1 MRQPRVFVGRAF
13 VIPPREVAH
22 GEWRPPPGSSRP
34 DGRSELHRQP
44 DREPAGADR
53 PDANPRWGLDCP
65 PMLAPDNR
73 TDDRAQDH
81 PGGHRDDKQP
91 AYQAATSPAGDDRG
105 EYAERRPA
113 EEAKGDAATPMSA
126 AACARAPADLEP
138 RPALARESHR
148 RAVRTSH
155 DDGGAVDRFETPGP
169 QSRHPSG
176 AVTRT
181 RVPANTAGVFWA
193 PSGPTLIRA
202 GGSTGL
208 QCSPPTTAPTIV
220 PRTAPAGTVTT
231 KANPH
236 NSRQLL
242 LRTQTK
248 PAGMPSAAP
257 PRKPRAM
264 QPPRRAP
271 PLHAPGPQLTSS
283 CVPLSRGKATV
294 VPFARR
300 TTMVALSIASR
311 LPGPT
316 SRHPSGAVTRTRTP
330 GARAGVSWAPRAPS
344 GKPSASAKQEQMRF
358 MGHLPPERTVGPS
371 QAGFKS
377 GHL

>member
-148 RAVRTSH
+148 RAVRTPH
-155 DDGGAVDRFETPGP
+155 DDGGAVGRFETPGP
-169 QSRHPSG
+169 P
-176 AVTRT
+176 
-181 RVPANTAGVFWA
+181 
-193 PSGPTLIRA
+193 
-202 GGSTGL
+202 
-208 QCSPPTTAPTIV
+208 
-220 PRTAPAGTVTT
+220 
-231 KANPH
+231 
-236 NSRQLL
+236 
-242 LRTQTK
+242 
-248 PAGMPSAAP
+248 AP
-257 PRKPRAM
+257 PRKPKAM

-358 MGHLPPERTVGPS
+358 MGHLPPERTVGRSP
-371 QAGFKS
+371 AGFKS

>member
-105 EYAERRPA
+105 EYAERRP
-113 EEAKGDAATPMSA
+113 
-126 AACARAPADLEP
+126 
-138 RPALARESHR
+138 RP
-148 RAVRTSH
+148 
-155 DDGGAVDRFETPGP
+155 
-169 QSRHPSG
+169 
-176 AVTRT
+176 
-181 RVPANTAGVFWA
+181 
-193 PSGPTLIRA
+193 
-202 GGSTGL
+202 
-208 QCSPPTTAPTIV
+208 
-220 PRTAPAGTVTT
+220 
-231 KANPH
+231 
-236 NSRQLL
+236 
-242 LRTQTK
+242 K
-248 PAGMPSAAP
+248 PARTPRAAP

-264 QPPRRAP
+264 QPPRRGP

-283 CVPLSRGKATV
+283 CVPLSRGRATV

-358 MGHLPPERTVGPS
+358 MGHLPPERTVGRSP
-371 QAGFKS
+371 AGFKS
-377 GHL
+377 SHL

>member
-1 MRQPRVFVGRAF
+1 
-13 VIPPREVAH
+13 
-22 GEWRPPPGSSRP
+22 
-34 DGRSELHRQP
+34 QP

-91 AYQAATSPAGDDRG
+91 PSQVAASAAGDARG
-105 EYAERRPA
+105 NGAERRPRADA
-113 EEAKGDAATPMSA
+113 EGDAA
-126 AACARAPADLEP
+126 
-138 RPALARESHR
+138 
-148 RAVRTSH
+148 
-155 DDGGAVDRFETPGP
+155 
-169 QSRHPSG
+169 
-176 AVTRT
+176 
-181 RVPANTAGVFWA
+181 
-193 PSGPTLIRA
+193 
-202 GGSTGL
+202 
-208 QCSPPTTAPTIV
+208 
-220 PRTAPAGTVTT
+220 APAGTVTT

-242 LRTQTK
+242 LRSQTK

-300 TTMVALSIASR
+300 TTMVAL
-311 LPGPT
+311 
-316 SRHPSGAVTRTRTP
+316 
-330 GARAGVSWAPRAPS
+330 
-344 GKPSASAKQEQMRF
+344 
-358 MGHLPPERTVGPS
+358 
-371 QAGFKS
+371 
-377 GHL
+377 